1 MLPVL
6 HLDPAIGAAGAIG
19 ALAVFRGG
27 FGLLAQMAA
36 QPDPAHVPD
45 LRLQEMQVRENSR
58 NIPGGS
64 ELLKVGEIRPDE
76 SRFDVLGVA
85 PTQRRKE

>member
-1 MLPVL
+1 MVVQHRGMLPDL

-45 LRLQEMQVRENSR
+45 LRLQEMQVRENS
-58 NIPGGS
+58 PGGS
-64 ELLKVGEIRPDE
+64 ELLKVGEIRPGE

-85 PTQRRKE
+85 PT